1 MNLKLKQKTY
11 QIISIIGDY
20 IRKKMS
26 RNMWILAVLIS
37 VLIIASIYREQSGM
51 KMPDH
56 LNCKESMFEQMFTDK
71 CTPRTGLKKL
81 NQN

>member
-1 MNLKLKQKTY
+1 
-11 QIISIIGDY
+11 
-20 IRKKMS
+20 MS

-37 VLIIASIYREQSGM
+37 VLVIASIYREQSGM

-71 CTPRTGLKKL
+71 CTPRTDINTANIHMFLDIFFPYIITNYRYDLVGFLF
-81 NQN
+81 

>member
-1 MNLKLKQKTY
+1 
-11 QIISIIGDY
+11 
-20 IRKKMS
+20 MS

-37 VLIIASIYREQSGM
+37 VLVIASIYSEQSGM

-71 CTPRTGLKKL
+71 CTPCLLYTSPSPRDRG
-81 NQN
+81 

>member
-1 MNLKLKQKTY
+1 
-11 QIISIIGDY
+11 
-20 IRKKMS
+20 MS

-37 VLIIASIYREQSGM
+37 VLVIASIYREQSGM

-56 LNCKESMFEQMFTDK
+56 LNCKESMFEQMFTDD

-81 NQN
+81 KQN

>member
-11 QIISIIGDY
+11 QIISIIGDNL
-20 IRKKMS
+20 RKKMS

-37 VLIIASIYREQSGM
+37 VLVIASIYREQSGM

-71 CTPRTGLKKL
+71 CTPRTD
-81 NQN
+81 

>member
-11 QIISIIGDY
+11 QIISIIGDNL
-20 IRKKMS
+20 RKKMS

-37 VLIIASIYREQSGM
+37 VLVIASIYREQSGM

-81 NQN
+81 KQN